1 MEEDFK
7 AFLVLIVFLV
17 LKVGWNSGQNQNFQ
31 IYMYMNL

>member
-1 MEEDFK
+1 MEKDFK

-17 LKVGWNSGQNQNFQ
+17 LMVDWNSGQNQNFQ